1 MLRASYWILIIACA
15 LFFLFHLW
23 HVTFPY
29 SANLLQLYLLMASMF
44 CFYIVRILLVIGFL
58 KVGKIP
64 FRIAVSANLPLGV
77 ALLYDAAVNWLFTLA
92 ASICTFL
99 FLLLASTVV
108 YWLFPLFRFAVTG
121 VFLSYMLI
129 IGPKPTGASMGSR
142 NKSNLGPEYLCPKT
156 TP

>member
-1 MLRASYWILIIACA
+1 
-15 LFFLFHLW
+15 
-23 HVTFPY
+23 
-29 SANLLQLYLLMASMF
+29 MASMF